1 VATAARADEADAISV
16 LRSLSPAALLAAA
29 QPQMPFAAA
38 GNPFY
43 PIVDGVTVPDEPALL
58 MERGDFARVPV
69 IVGANGNEGSVF
81 AEAIGGSTLPG
92 YRFLVAF
99 AYPRHA
105 TQVVARFPA
114 STDEEAR
121 RATADSLTVAGF
133 TAPARR
139 LAREVTRAGARA
151 YVYDFTRTRPGSAG
165 ERWGAFHAS
174 ELAFVFGT
182 LVPRSVEGFGDLQI
196 ADRDRELSDQMGAAW
211 VHFATT
217 GDPNGPGAPA
227 WPAYDT
233 ENRTVMEFGQTAT
246 RARRDPCA
254 ETCDLFDAI
263 ARDWQTR
270 KVTARN

>member
-1 VATAARADEADAISV
+1 
-16 LRSLSPAALLAAA
+16 
-29 QPQMPFAAA
+29 
-38 GNPFY
+38 
-43 PIVDGVTVPDEPALL
+43 
-58 MERGDFARVPV
+58 
-69 IVGANGNEGSVF
+69 
-81 AEAIGGSTLPG
+81 LPG

-105 TQVVARFPA
+105 TQVLARFPA

-196 ADRDRELSDQMGAAW
+196 AARDRELSDQMGAAW

-270 KVTARN
+270 KVTAKN